1 MHFSVFIMIYLLHNP
16 AGYNKFNVGK
26 MLSRALIRLN
36 RSKHTSVFDSIQNTS
51 FNRRITFP
59 LEVLYILVFNY

>member
-1 MHFSVFIMIYLLHNP
+1 MHFSVFIKVYLLHNP
-16 AGYNKFNVGK
+16 AGYNKFHVGK

-36 RSKHTSVFDSIQNTS
+36 RSKHTSVFDSIQNAS